1 MTMQHQIHPDD
12 ERLSALASGDPE
24 ATGDAALRAHLET
37 CDRCMSL
44 VRDLGELRIALAQLP
59 DLPPSRPLQL
69 VPPVAEPAVSGA
81 GGGWLRR
88 LAAPAMAAGIAMA
101 VVGGI
106 GFGATALS
114 GLGAASGAAPF
125 QEEDAQQPP
134 ESDTP
139 DLVHGGAAGTPGES
153 TSRDGAN
160 AENAS
165 PTPSLDLAEGGA
177 TPGASAA
184 KAPEDEGRDEAASD
198 DFAAIA
204 VDFNRPGPWL
214 AVIGAGVLL
223 LLLGLVL
230 RNAVQPR
237 AG

>member
-1 MTMQHQIHPDD
+1 MTMQHLNHPDD
-12 ERLSALASGDPE
+12 ERLSALASGDPD
-24 ATGDAALRAHLET
+24 ATGDATLRAHLQT
-37 CDRCMSL
+37 CERCTSL

-101 VVGGI
+101 VVGGV

-114 GLGAASGAAPF
+114 GLGASSGAAPAY
-125 QEEDAQQPP
+125 EDAQQPP
-134 ESDTP
+134 ESETP
-139 DLVHGGAAGTPGES
+139 AALGGGAAGTPGDS
-153 TSRDGAN
+153 TTRDGSN

-184 KAPEDEGRDEAASD
+184 EAPEDEGRDEGGSD

-204 VDFNRPGPWL
+204 FDFNRPEPWL
-214 AVIGAGVLL
+214 AVIVAGVVL

-230 RNAVQPR
+230 RNVVNPR